1 MTAGLVAI
9 VLVAA
14 LLHAVWNAMAKGGG
28 VPELSIG
35 SYQLVGSLV
44 CLCIAPFVP
53 LPPPESWPYIAASV
67 VIHTGYY
74 FTLSAAYRA
83 GDLSQV
89 YPLFRGLAPVLVAIS
104 AAYFVGEWLTTG
116 TSIGVVVISAGIIS
130 LAFMGKRFGKMSP
143 TALAYGVATS
153 VLIAGYTVTD
163 GVGVRVAG
171 SQISYIV
178 WLFICEAVPIG
189 IYLLVTQPH
198 AWLTQMRDNALNN
211 FGGGIASSTAYG
223 LVIYA
228 MSLGPMAIVSS
239 LRETSVIFAA
249 LIGVVWLR
257 EPFGRARVI
266 AATLVALGV
275 GLIRY
280 VG

>member
-9 VLVAA
+9 VLTAA

-28 VPELSIG
+28 APELSIG

-53 LPPPESWPYIAASV
+53 APPPQSWPFIAASV
-67 VIHTGYY
+67 AIHTGYY

-83 GDLSQV
+83 ADLSQV

-104 AAYFVGEWLTTG
+104 AAYFAGEWLTTG

-130 LAFMGKRFGKMSP
+130 LAFMGKRFGKMP
-143 TALAYGVATS
+143 PAALGYGIATS

-163 GVGVRVAG
+163 GLGVRAAG
-171 SQISYIV
+171 SQLSYIV
-178 WLFICEAVPIG
+178 WLFIFEVVPIG
-189 IYLLVTQPH
+189 IYLLATQPRV
-198 AWLTQMRDNALNN
+198 WLTQIKSKALNN
-211 FGGGIASSTAYG
+211 IGGGIASSTAYG

-249 LIGVVWLR
+249 FIGVIWLR
-257 EPFGRARVI
+257 EPFGRARII
-266 AATLVALGV
+266 AATVVAFGIGLMRYLG
-275 GLIRY
+275 
-280 VG
+280 